1 MKNYSILRKNGGL
14 IGDGIRPLLYELEYR
29 DIEAECSSIGAI
41 IRIFESLSGL
51 LPAKYCISVRTT

>member
-29 DIEAECSSIGAI
+29 DIEAECSSIGAMCRGLTGRLSRLCYLYR
-41 IRIFESLSGL
+41 IRFL
-51 LPAKYCISVRTT
+51 Y